1 MGKEFRDVH
10 YPEKTI
16 IIDLHDGRYNE
27 LVVEVD
33 DPEAAVKLI
42 ENRL

>member
-1 MGKEFRDVH
+1 M
-10 YPEKTI
+10 
-16 IIDLHDGRYNE
+16 IDLHDERYNE

-42 ENRL
+42 QNAW